1 MSLFDDLDELA
12 SAYLDG
18 ETTPEETAR
27 VEADPLLVERV
38 EELRLIS
45 EAAATPVT
53 PPPEAARESAI
64 AAALAAFDVDLTAS
78 PTEEPTAEPAVS
90 ARATDTQGAEPA
102 VVKHQDAHHRSGA
115 SFRPAGAPRTTSRA
129 SRWERFAKVGPM
141 VAAAFVGIFA
151 IGLVLNAINSG
162 ESVDTASTATGSAS
176 DAVADAAGDAAE
188 LSEAE
193 ALTMDDAMSDSAMSD
208 DAMDD
213 SATSE
218 EASGDSGDDIDASAA
233 NVAGEASA
241 ADSAMEE
248 AMEEAMEDDAMSEG
262 AMAADAENEFGART
276 TMDFAMQLGRFDNAE
291 ALAESVVQ
299 MDLVDR
305 SAIAVEFADCADLI
319 DELTANGATV
329 TIIGTATLNALDDGE
344 APPLGQSYTVLRQ
357 DVDNGIFSIV
367 VSLDPC
373 ALVSSTFAA
382 N

>member
-1 MSLFDDLDELA
+1 
-12 SAYLDG
+12 
-18 ETTPEETAR
+18 
-27 VEADPLLVERV
+27 
-38 EELRLIS
+38 
-45 EAAATPVT
+45 
-53 PPPEAARESAI
+53 
-64 AAALAAFDVDLTAS
+64 
-78 PTEEPTAEPAVS
+78 
-90 ARATDTQGAEPA
+90 
-102 VVKHQDAHHRSGA
+102 
-115 SFRPAGAPRTTSRA
+115 
-129 SRWERFAKVGPM
+129 
-141 VAAAFVGIFA
+141 
-151 IGLVLNAINSG
+151 
-162 ESVDTASTATGSAS
+162 
-176 DAVADAAGDAAE
+176 
-188 LSEAE
+188 
-193 ALTMDDAMSDSAMSD
+193 
-208 DAMDD
+208 MDD

>member
-1 MSLFDDLDELA
+1 
-12 SAYLDG
+12 
-18 ETTPEETAR
+18 
-27 VEADPLLVERV
+27 
-38 EELRLIS
+38 
-45 EAAATPVT
+45 
-53 PPPEAARESAI
+53 
-64 AAALAAFDVDLTAS
+64 
-78 PTEEPTAEPAVS
+78 
-90 ARATDTQGAEPA
+90 
-102 VVKHQDAHHRSGA
+102 
-115 SFRPAGAPRTTSRA
+115 
-129 SRWERFAKVGPM
+129 
-141 VAAAFVGIFA
+141 
-151 IGLVLNAINSG
+151 
-162 ESVDTASTATGSAS
+162 
-176 DAVADAAGDAAE
+176 
-188 LSEAE
+188 
-193 ALTMDDAMSDSAMSD
+193 
-208 DAMDD
+208 MDD

-241 ADSAMEE
+241 ADS

-329 TIIGTATLNALDDGE
+329 TIIGTATLNALDNGE
-344 APPLGQSYTVLRQ
+344 APPPGQSYTVLRQ